1 MRLVGFTSLL
11 IQRRIFGEAP
21 QRPRIECCGGVE
33 STSGEYTFSRNQD
46 NKTAM
51 LCFLKAER
59 IEAHRL
65 RHGKSIALELPL
77 KELLKLRRR
86 AIRGAIDC
94 DIVFLA
100 VAGCPRAVAMKRV
113 NAHRPGSTLHTRPG
127 RHCAAI
133 NVRTS

>member
-33 STSGEYTFSRNQD
+33 STSGGVSY
-46 NKTAM
+46 A
-51 LCFLKAER
+51 LFLKAER